1 MGTAHPLAHPRATPK
16 SLKPHRKDNMGQVHV
31 LLQGNKNHHKSLQEL
46 QNQGHLLH
54 KKHSRSFNTQFRE
67 HLRVFKYGYGK
78 SIFAQHLL
86 ENGHAIGPMQD
97 ITDTLH
103 FTKKGRL
110 MDMIESFYIFCET
123 VLNNQINNRLT
134 AKPNT
139 IFETI
144 VLEDPHR
151 GIHDT
156 GNTQ

>member
-1 MGTAHPLAHPRATPK
+1 MSPTPPDPIISK
-16 SLKPHRKDNMGQVHV
+16 CEKFRFYHITCPTCNMKYTGQT
-31 LLQGNKNHHKSLQEL
+31 G
-46 QNQGHLLH
+46 
-54 KKHSRSFNTQFRE
+54 RSFNTRFRG
-67 HLRVFKYGYGK
+67 HLRVFKYGYSK
-78 SIFAQHLL
+78 SQFAQHLL

-110 MDMIESFYIFCET
+110 MDTIEGFYIFCET
-123 VLNNQINNRLT
+123 ILNNQINNRLR
-134 AKPNT
+134 AKSNT
-139 IFETI
+139 IFETV